1 MAARKVR
8 DDNDLS
14 QAAIASA
21 YAAEIYGLKILKR
34 DLANQAENYTRFLV
48 VSKTPIV
55 CDPQINCKTSLIFAT
70 IDEKGALLKCLNL
83 LGDNGINMTKLES
96 RPRMGHPWQDRKS
109 TRLNSSHV

>member
-83 LGDNGINMTKLES
+83 LGD
-96 RPRMGHPWQDRKS
+96 RKS
-109 TRLNSSHV
+109 TRLNSSHVAISYAVFCLKKK